1 MRNNQGKCDTKTR
14 GSMER
19 NNTNKGIELILRK
32 TEFLFGWLPKKV
44 EHCINLWK
52 RDQTEQVII

>member
-1 MRNNQGKCDTKTR
+1 MWNNQGKRDTKTR

-32 TEFLFGWLPKKV
+32 TENFCLDGF
-44 EHCINLWK
+44 
-52 RDQTEQVII
+52 QVR

>member
-1 MRNNQGKCDTKTR
+1 
-14 GSMER
+14 MER
-19 NNTNKGIELILRK
+19 NNTNKRIELILRK
-32 TEFLFGWLPKKV
+32 IENLFGWLPNKV